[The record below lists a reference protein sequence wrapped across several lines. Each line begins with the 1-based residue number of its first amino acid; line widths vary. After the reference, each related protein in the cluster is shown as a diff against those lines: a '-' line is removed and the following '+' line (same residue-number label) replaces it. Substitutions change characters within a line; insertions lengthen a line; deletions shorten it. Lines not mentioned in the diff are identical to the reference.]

1 MTLTA
6 LGIALFL
13 LAAVHFVW
21 VAQRRPI
28 VGPESLFILMAL
40 GTYVASAVS
49 TSPAAAPYVTYLGLG
64 VAAFILGTFVS
75 KLVLCFE
82 HRRELA
88 AMEQRPWLDDLRG
101 VRLVVVVGIG
111 AVAVLVSVAYFVA
124 LGFYVPLEALR
135 TYFTDGAATMMQTY
149 ARLRG
154 ETSIGGAYLGLGYV
168 SQFKD
173 ILLPLITIVFF
184 FHWRLRRKRSSRNLF
199 AVLLVATVLLSIGT
213 GARYYLA
220 FFGAALTILGMAP
233 FMRPMRFTRRQI
245 VALLVLLLVA
255 LSSLTLMMGS
265 RGLQRLQVPVL
276 WAPYQVVE
284 RVFVLPSEQ
293 RLMAYE
299 RFLVDQPPQWGRGSL
314 RELRQILPGRSD
326 TSLSSHLHELIF
338 GSPYG
343 NVSLDVWG
351 SLWYDFH
358 ELGVLVAFVLGFVM
372 NAYYIWMLRGSKR
385 FLRLVAVA
393 YAGLIL
399 GLATDLQVLVLQG
412 FVTCFLF
419 LLAVEI
425 ADSVYGAYG
434 SWRRRGRAASDRL
447 GTGA

>member
-1 MTLTA
+1 
-6 LGIALFL
+6 
-13 LAAVHFVW
+13 
-21 VAQRRPI
+21 
-28 VGPESLFILMAL
+28 MA
-40 GTYVASAVS
+40 
-49 TSPAAAPYVTYLGLG
+49 P
-64 VAAFILGTFVS
+64 TF
-75 KLVLCFE
+75 
-82 HRRELA
+82 
-88 AMEQRPWLDDLRG
+88 
-101 VRLVVVVGIG
+101 
-111 AVAVLVSVAYFVA
+111 
-124 LGFYVPLEALR
+124 
-135 TYFTDGAATMMQTY
+135 
-149 ARLRG
+149 
-154 ETSIGGAYLGLGYV
+154 GLGYV

-265 RGLQRLQVPVL
+265 RGLQRLPVPVL

-326 TSLSSHLHELIF
+326 TSLSRTIF
-338 GSPYG
+338 TS
-343 NVSLDVWG
+343 
-351 SLWYDFH
+351 
-358 ELGVLVAFVLGFVM
+358 
-372 NAYYIWMLRGSKR
+372 
-385 FLRLVAVA
+385 
-393 YAGLIL
+393 
-399 GLATDLQVLVLQG
+399 
-412 FVTCFLF
+412 
-419 LLAVEI
+419 
-425 ADSVYGAYG
+425 
-434 SWRRRGRAASDRL
+434 
-447 GTGA
+447 